1 MGPPIVFVLTLNWDF
16 HAALRLNYT
25 RLRGLLVLPAERL
38 MFPFCKFVRESLS
51 KFIFTEN
58 EVCVFVAVGGCVCL
72 GGEETGDQ
80 AANRGE
86 EEDPCRGLPHQD
98 QEWGQPPHGKY
109 SDQ

>member
-1 MGPPIVFVLTLNWDF
+1 MNSFK
-16 HAALRLNYT
+16 
-25 RLRGLLVLPAERL
+25 
-38 MFPFCKFVRESLS
+38 M
-51 KFIFTEN
+51 IFTEN
-58 EVCVFVAVGGCVCL
+58 EVCVFVAGGGCVCL